1 MKQTAMAALMIA
13 LTLGAGA
20 ALAQQKMGDMPMKD
34 MPMKDMPMKDMQM
47 KDMQMKDMPMGTP
60 SQGQTHH
67 AIGTI
72 KKVDAA
78 KGTVT
83 FDHGPVKSLDWPA
96 MSMTFAVKD
105 KMLLDKLTVGKKAAF
120 EFVQDGKGY
129 VVTGVK

>member
-1 MKQTAMAALMIA
+1 MKQTAMAALVIA
-13 LTLGAGA
+13 LTLGTGA

-34 MPMKDMPMKDMQM
+34 MPME
-47 KDMQMKDMPMGTP
+47 TP

-67 AIGTI
+67 ASGTI

-83 FDHGPVKSLDWPA
+83 FDHEPVKTLDWPA
-96 MSMTFAVKD
+96 MTMTFTVKD
-105 KMLLDKLTVGKKAAF
+105 KMLLDKLAVGKKLEF
-120 EFVQDGKGY
+120 EFVKDGKGY

>member
-34 MPMKDMPMKDMQM
+34 MPMKDMP
-47 KDMQMKDMPMGTP
+47 MKDMPMGTP